1 MTMTTSTTASA
12 ISTSAAPAAIGPYA
26 QARRHGGLLFV
37 SGQLGLD
44 PTTGAFAGDTAP
56 EQMTQCLANLA
67 AIAKAAGTDLARTV
81 KTTIF
86 VTDLGAFAAI
96 NEAYAAGFT
105 APYPARSTV
114 EVSALPKG
122 GLVEVEAI
130 IALADEA

>member
-1 MTMTTSTTASA
+1 MTAAAITTPD
-12 ISTSAAPAAIGPYA
+12 APAAIGPYA

-44 PTTGAFAGDTAP
+44 PKTGNFAGGTAP

-67 AIAKAAGTDLARTV
+67 AIAKAAGTDLSRTL

-86 VTDLGAFAAI
+86 VTDLTAFAAI
-96 NEAYAAGFT
+96 NEAYAAGLE